1 MKNRR
6 PWLVNAQSARSVC
19 EPLAGRRA
27 GGIATGQLYVSLTA
41 TPGALPAAGA
51 ANRVPAIRHPRAG
64 GGLICPRC
72 RCPASRGKT
81 DTHVYACARSR
92 ACPMLNEPCL
102 NWISRVCSRAREA
115 AFPVGSPACA
125 RDGSSAAMV
134 SYDNLA
140 PVVPHPVNA
149 ASRARTPSIVEHQ
162 HELFRAERVRNAL
175 G

>member
-1 MKNRR
+1 M
-6 PWLVNAQSARSVC
+6 
-19 EPLAGRRA
+19 
-27 GGIATGQLYVSLTA
+27 
-41 TPGALPAAGA
+41 
-51 ANRVPAIRHPRAG
+51 
-64 GGLICPRC
+64 PRC